1 MNLSQRQLRV
11 GEMVRQV
18 ISNALL
24 KNMHSKYFPSE
35 TTITVSKVK
44 MSKDLRIANTYVM
57 PLGGANIEETK
68 KILNLNKLAF
78 QKELANNIKTKF
90 TPKIIFFIDDTFIE
104 AEKINNLLSQE
115 KVKKDLS

>member
-11 GEMVRQV
+11 CEMVRQV

-44 MSKDLRIANTYVM
+44 MSKDLRIANTYVT